1 MRTFGNIIW
10 HFPFLGFLEAISAYL
25 LGCLFIITII
35 GAPIGRGLIELAKF
49 YLLPFE
55 RKMVRSSDVNTTSPS
70 TAWRGLSFIAMILY
84 LPFGIIF
91 AIFTIIQIAGLFIS
105 IIGIPAGMALGKS
118 LGTVL
123 NPVGKECVSR
133 AVGEEIE
140 RRKASEEVQRTIGTD
155 SS

>member
-10 HFPFLGFLEAISAYL
+10 HFPFLGFLEAIAAYL
-25 LGCLFIITII
+25 LGCLFLITII
-35 GAPIGRGLIELAKF
+35 GAPIGRGLMELGKY

-70 TAWRGLSFIAMILY
+70 TAWRGLSIIAMVLY
-84 LPFGIIF
+84 LPFGIIL
-91 AIFTIIQIAGLFIS
+91 AALTILQVAGLFIS
-105 IIGIPAGMALGKS
+105 IIGIPAGIALGKS

-133 AVGEEIE
+133 SVGEEIE
-140 RRKASEEVQRTIGTD
+140 RRKASEEVSNKIGKD